1 MNKLSFEK
9 NCRENSQIAGQNSN
23 RRAKVLVQLHR
34 SNQYKDFRIHKIL
47 IVNTWQQSRI
57 HGSNQGSI
65 TAIKLLHDSN
75 QGSMAAIHIYIY
87 SYCMAIYIY
96 LLFVLHLNKVEY
108 LVEKNDFQNHV
119 LIVMIRMIRGKLSAE
134 GTSSRSSKVFSVS
147 RKSSRPSTGS
157 GRRRRRRKR

>member
-1 MNKLSFEK
+1 
-9 NCRENSQIAGQNSN
+9 
-23 RRAKVLVQLHR
+23 
-34 SNQYKDFRIHKIL
+34 
-47 IVNTWQQSRI
+47 
-57 HGSNQGSI
+57 
-65 TAIKLLHDSN
+65 
-75 QGSMAAIHIYIY
+75 MAAIHIYIY

-157 GRRRRRRKR
+157 GRRRRRKR